1 MTQAPTLSTFSGR
14 ARSSFDMECAAD
26 RWLGGHAVQVIG
38 AMAYSPTTTAKRN
51 VPGNSDGVL
60 T

>member
-1 MTQAPTLSTFSGR
+1 MTPALTLSMSAGR
-14 ARSSFDMECAAD
+14 ARSSFDMDCAAE

-51 VPGNSDGVL
+51 VPGSPVGVL

>member
-1 MTQAPTLSTFSGR
+1 MTSALTLSTFSGR
-14 ARSSFDMECAAD
+14 ARSSFDMSCAAE

-38 AMAYSPTTTAKRN
+38 AMAYSPTATAKRN
-51 VPGNSDGVL
+51 VPGSPDGAL

>member
-1 MTQAPTLSTFSGR
+1 MTAVLTLSTFAGR
-14 ARSSFDMECAAD
+14 ARSSFDTNCGAD
-26 RWLGGHAVQVIG
+26 RWLGGHAMQVIG
-38 AMAYSPTTTAKRN
+38 AMAYSPNATAKRT